1 MNRSQDIHQKI
12 VIKENITHLNL
23 LFISSKLVGIHP
35 LPLPTK
41 RILMKS
47 VFTIS
52 ASLAISLMLCCTAQA
67 NDHKILG
74 VIAMPRNETNDL
86 ALKLPVCRIV
96 KRIQLS
102 ADHGDLQLSGASVYF
117 KAARSA
123 SQSLNI
129 PSEIKEGQTT
139 DWININ
145 SDNDNK
151 RCVSKITFS
160 GHTVNSSDMAT
171 LKIIGDD

>member
-1 MNRSQDIHQKI
+1 
-12 VIKENITHLNL
+12 
-23 LFISSKLVGIHP
+23 
-35 LPLPTK
+35 
-41 RILMKS
+41 MKS

-96 KRIQLS
+96 KLIQLS
-102 ADHGDLQLSGASVYF
+102 ADLGDLQLSGASVYF

>member
-1 MNRSQDIHQKI
+1 M
-12 VIKENITHLNL
+12 
-23 LFISSKLVGIHP
+23 ISIF
-35 LPLPTK
+35 
-41 RILMKS
+41 M
-47 VFTIS
+47 IS
-52 ASLAISLMLCCTAQA
+52 ASLVLGLMLCCTAQA

-86 ALKLPVCRIV
+86 TLKLPVCRIV
-96 KRIQLS
+96 KRIQLT
-102 ADHGDLQLSGASVYF
+102 ADHGDLQLSAASVYF

-129 PSEIKEGQTT
+129 QAEIKEGQTT
-139 DWININ
+139 GWININ
-145 SDNDNK
+145 SDNANK